1 METTTKVS
9 VKDIVKGT
17 TAKFEYASCQKIWY
31 KIITEDKLNNVISL
45 QDKAEIIKKI
55 KESNPDLPEGISDD
69 DVFACSIGDPLLD
82 DNKEFLSI
90 NSETILSD
98 ILKM

>member
-31 KIITEDKLNNVISL
+31 KIITEDKTYLFPV
-45 QDKAEIIKKI
+45 
-55 KESNPDLPEGISDD
+55 DLSDLD
-69 DVFACSIGDPLLD
+69 DVGTTRFESEYKSIYLMRWVRKSVENGDIVIYP
-82 DNKEFLSI
+82 K
-90 NSETILSD
+90 
-98 ILKM
+98 K

>member
-31 KIITEDKLNNVISL
+31 KIITEDKTYLFPV
-45 QDKAEIIKKI
+45 
-55 KESNPDLPEGISDD
+55 DLSDLD
-69 DVFACSIGDPLLD
+69 DVGTTRFESEYKAINLMRYVNKSLKSGDLVVYP
-82 DNKEFLSI
+82 
-90 NSETILSD
+90 TI
-98 ILKM
+98 